1 MSDPARDVVF
11 ISHATPQDNDFVKWL
26 GARLIG
32 LGYNVWADVFELK
45 VGTPFWRSIEEAI
58 RGRAIKVIYVASS
71 ASISPSRTGVRNEL
85 SAAEGM
91 GKKLGDPAFIIPV
104 RIDGTDYN
112 DFPIQVTQLNALDF
126 FSGWGGMLVTL
137 VETLEKANVPTD
149 PARIDERMAYWKER
163 TSREAPKVEVGP
175 ELLLTN
181 LLPIAAL
188 PTQINFYEFN
198 GPNTDINKA
207 LDATGIPYSRHQ
219 RLILS
224 FAAIDELQA
233 DLPPQ
238 FTLKLDRQVET
249 ERFLKGRQGNETAPE
264 WFDARNMMTF
274 LTRRH
279 VERFLETKGLKAHD
293 TSRGLA
299 FYFPLDLIPD
309 RKVRYRTPDGK
320 QTWKQVTGR
329 SEKRQ
334 LNWHLSM
341 LVNIDLGPPGFI
353 RFKPYICFSEGTG
366 KPIDD
371 PKRVAGIRRRFCKSW
386 WNRHWRQLYQAFIA
400 FLGGGEEMVIELDG
414 TEVLKLSGGLLRLTG
429 ARRLVGDTELDDVP
443 DEPEEP
449 DDDDVDDLDPIQFEP
464 DEEED
469 AA

>member
-1 MSDPARDVVF
+1 MSDPARNVIF
-11 ISHATPQDNDFVKWL
+11 ISHATPEDNDFVKWL

-45 VGTPFWRSIEEAI
+45 GGTPFWRSIEEAI
-58 RGRAIKVIYVASS
+58 RGRAIKVIYVAST

-91 GKKLGDPAFIIPV
+91 GKKLADPAFIIPV
-104 RIDGTDYN
+104 RIDATDYN

-149 PARIDERMAYWKER
+149 RARIDARMAYWTER
-163 TSREAPKVEVGP
+163 TSREVPKVEVGP

-181 LLPIAAL
+181 LVPIEAL
-188 PTQINFYEFN
+188 PTHINFYEFN

-207 LDATGIPYSRHQ
+207 LDGTGIPYARHA
-219 RLILS
+219 RLIIS
-224 FAAIDELQA
+224 FAAMDELQA
-233 DLPPQ
+233 ELPSK
-238 FTLKLDRQVET
+238 FTLALNRRVEI
-249 ERFLKGRQGNETAPE
+249 EKFLKGRQKNETETAPE
-264 WFDARNMMTF
+264 WFDARNMLTF
-274 LTRRH
+274 LLRRN

-309 RKVRYRTPDGK
+309 GKVRYRTPDDK
-320 QTWKQVTGR
+320 PTWKKVTGKSVKYGVR
-329 SEKRQ
+329 
-334 LNWHLSM
+334 WHLSM

-353 RFKPYICFSEGTG
+353 RFKPYICFSEGAEQL
-366 KPIDD
+366 IAD
-371 PKRVAGIRRRFCKSW
+371 PKRVSGIRRRFCKSW
-386 WNRHWRQLYQAFIA
+386 WNRHWRQLQQAFIA
-400 FLGGGEEMVIELDG
+400 FLGGGDEIVVELDG
-414 TEVLKLSGGLLRLTG
+414 TDLKLSGNLLQLTG
-429 ARRLVGDTELDDVP
+429 LRRLVGDTEFDDVP

-449 DDDDVDDLDPIQFEP
+449 DDDEMEDIDPIQFEP
-464 DEEED
+464 EDED